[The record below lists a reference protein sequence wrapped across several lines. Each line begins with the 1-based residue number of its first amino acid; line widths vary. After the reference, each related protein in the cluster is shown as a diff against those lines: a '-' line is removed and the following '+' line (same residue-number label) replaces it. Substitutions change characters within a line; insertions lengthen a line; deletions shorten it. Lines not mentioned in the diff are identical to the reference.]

1 MSMVSTISEGGIKS
15 RGGRRSHARRE
26 DVVDDGPKFEDK
38 VVFINRCAK
47 VVKGGR
53 RFSFAALVAVGDKS
67 GRVGIG
73 LGKAKETPDAV
84 KKAVE
89 RAKKSMHRYAIV
101 GHTLPHEVWG
111 ESDGGKV
118 VLLPAA
124 PGTGVVAGGGVRLIL
139 ELLGVTDVLS
149 KSVGSNNPFAMVKA
163 TLNALSKLRTYN
175 EVMNMRS
182 SEADKEG
189 DRI

>member
-1 MSMVSTISEGGIKS
+1 MVAVTSSSNSKKS
-15 RGGRRSHARRE
+15 RRE
-26 DVVDDGPKFEDK
+26 KGSFVSKKAETEESVSKLEDK
-38 VVFINRCAK
+38 VIFINRCAK

-53 RFSFAALVAVGDKS
+53 RFSFAALVAVGDRA

-89 RAKKSMHRYAIV
+89 RAKKGMRRYSIL
-101 GHTLPHEVWG
+101 GRTLPHEAHG
-111 ESDGGKV
+111 HSDGGEV

-139 ELLGVTDVLS
+139 ELLGVSDVLS
-149 KSVGSNNPFAMVKA
+149 KSIGSNNPFAMVKA
-163 TLNALSKLRTYN
+163 TLNALEKLRTYSD
-175 EVMNMRS
+175 VMSLRG
-182 SEADKEG
+182 SEGDKE
-189 DRI
+189 

>member
-1 MSMVSTISEGGIKS
+1 MSGVAIISEKSSKS
-15 RGGRRSHARRE
+15 RGGRMYSMKRRE
-26 DVVDDGPKFEDK
+26 VSEEASKFEDK
-38 VVFINRCAK
+38 VIFINRCAK

-89 RAKKSMHRYAIV
+89 RAKKNMHRYAIA
-101 GHTLPHEVWG
+101 GHTLPHEVYG

-118 VLLPAA
+118 ILLPAA

-139 ELLGVTDVLS
+139 ELLGVSDVLS
-149 KSVGSNNPFAMVKA
+149 KSIGSNNPFAMVKA
-163 TLNALSKLRTYN
+163 TLKALEQLRTYGD
-175 EVMNMRS
+175 VMKMRA
-182 SEADKEG
+182 ADADQE
-189 DRI
+189 